1 MRSTMAKRWI
11 YFAGAIMVSLAL
23 AWFGAVF
30 LSISGEAFS
39 RPVLLIFGLLAISA
53 GICLLT
59 LGNLKQDWPGGVLVT
74 LVGFYGCAR
83 AAGTIAQPWL
93 ARVAGVVCWVAAL
106 VLLYMGRPGRKQP
119 TADSTTAKR

>member
-1 MRSTMAKRWI
+1 
-11 YFAGAIMVSLAL
+11 
-23 AWFGAVF
+23 
-30 LSISGEAFS
+30 
-39 RPVLLIFGLLAISA
+39 VLLIFGLLAISA

-93 ARVAGVVCWVAAL
+93 ARVAGAACWITVL
-106 VLLYMGRPGRKQP
+106 VLLYMSWPGRKHSAGQSHDSSP
-119 TADSTTAKR
+119 TAG